1 MKDVSFS
8 LNNVFGKK
16 HNTSRYYK
24 KMNCEMFSLVTRQL
38 TLKVVVEHLKTSKL
52 YM

>member
-1 MKDVSFS
+1 MKDVALCFK
-8 LNNVFGKK
+8 NVFEKK
-16 HNTSRYYK
+16 QAESI

-52 YM
+52 